1 MIRLEEIATKLNE
14 VLNSTNNPLRIEG
27 QRVAFMVATE
37 GFRIDSVADRQL
49 GKNLIPVFIGASGGE
64 NNPVEGLNQQTKS
77 VNIAIWYPI
86 VYKEIFYALEDYLDN
101 VFVGKMVNLGTNT
114 GNCLTNLGTA
124 QFGEITQNNLNEF
137 EKTANNTYEKT
148 VDVTTNWYSMVLTLF
163 ATKMSSGFMF
173 GNEIKYALKLAYYE
187 PNLGNAKY
195 NNKYY
200 ARYVLAD
207 QEVSGKDYY
216 CWRRDEGGGN
226 YSYIYTTLDPY
237 PMGNIIDYLALKNT
251 LDVYLKV
258 DDKFVLQEEKLT
270 SVAYSKSS
278 TIAYEEE
285 IIVRADAGT
294 GAQISPIAEQ
304 RIGVDNCAKNVANIT
319 NYNKSIVIYPNM
331 SQTLWK
337 LILFFYNIQD
347 LSYISFC
354 NLKKRYSNGYE
365 FDFKQIALGYNE
377 NGELGSPVS
386 FTITFGDSK

>member
-1 MIRLEEIATKLNE
+1 
-14 VLNSTNNPLRIEG
+14 
-27 QRVAFMVATE
+27 
-37 GFRIDSVADRQL
+37 
-49 GKNLIPVFIGASGGE
+49 
-64 NNPVEGLNQQTKS
+64 
-77 VNIAIWYPI
+77 
-86 VYKEIFYALEDYLDN
+86 
-101 VFVGKMVNLGTNT
+101 
-114 GNCLTNLGTA
+114 
-124 QFGEITQNNLNEF
+124 
-137 EKTANNTYEKT
+137 
-148 VDVTTNWYSMVLTLF
+148 
-163 ATKMSSGFMF
+163 MF

-354 NLKKRYSNGYE
+354 NLKKRYHLAMTGEPRGFSRVTAGFSSYDGE
-365 FDFKQIALGYNE
+365 FRLPRVLAQASPIFHSSCEGKLGIALE
-377 NGELGSPVS
+377 
-386 FTITFGDSK
+386 